1 MSSNLSDVESGRP
14 RSLVDF
20 AFATLRDEIVRG
32 ELPPGS
38 PLRLRDHAGRL
49 GISPIPMRE
58 ALQRLEK
65 AGLIVW
71 TPHRGARVAEAS
83 IADMEDTY
91 RVRLALESLAIRE
104 AAQLFDDADENA
116 ARREFETYAEAS
128 KAGDADRARAAHAA
142 FHLALYRPAA
152 SPWVDRLVPQLWD
165 SAERYRRMA
174 LQGLGTLDERI
185 QEHRRL
191 LDTCRAND
199 ANAAVHALE
208 LHFERTQRV
217 IRDRLGPSTEAGRRL
232 IPVSLGTSNQPSSTG
247 GSGAYP
253 VVAPAASRRGK
264 RPGSG

>member
-1 MSSNLSDVESGRP
+1 MSRNLNDAELSRP
-14 RSLVDF
+14 RTLVDF

-104 AAQLFDDADENA
+104 AALRFGDADEDA
-116 ARREFETYAEAS
+116 AKRLFETYAEAS
-128 KAGDADRARAAHAA
+128 KTGDADRARSAHAA

-152 SPWVDRLVPQLWD
+152 SPWIDRLVPQLWD

-174 LQGLGTLDERI
+174 LQGLGTLDERL
-185 QEHRRL
+185 QEHRGL

-199 ANAAVHALE
+199 ADAAVHALE
-208 LHFERTQRV
+208 LHFERTQGV
-217 IRDRLGPSTEAGRRL
+217 IRDRLGPTTEAGRRL
-232 IPVSLGTSNQPSSTG
+232 VPVTAGDVDPPGSS
-247 GSGAYP
+247 SSRAYP
-253 VVAPAASRRGK
+253 RLAPAASVRGK
-264 RPGSG
+264 RSGTT